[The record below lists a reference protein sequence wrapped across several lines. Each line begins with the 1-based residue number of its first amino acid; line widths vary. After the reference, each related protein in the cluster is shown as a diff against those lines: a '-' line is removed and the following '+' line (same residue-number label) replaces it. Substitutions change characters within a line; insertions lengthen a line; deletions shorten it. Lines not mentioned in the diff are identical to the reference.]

1 MFRAINA
8 NVSMLALS
16 VAGALTLAGCGE
28 DTSATA
34 GPDFGGGST
43 PPPVDTEF
51 NEQALITNLADN
63 VITPVYQQ
71 FNLNA
76 QSQASL
82 VDAYCQAEVALG
94 ELTGS
99 EQAVTDTKVAAQQG
113 WSAAMA
119 TWQQAELMLLGP
131 LLENDSLLRN
141 SIYSW
146 PIVNTCAVDYD
157 VVFFQEG
164 TVNGQPYDITLRTPT
179 RKGMAALEY
188 LLFNNNLED
197 SCDTAPPEGWRN
209 QTDTERKI
217 ARCAFATEVAN
228 DIVNSSNEL
237 LTRWS
242 GDNGYAN
249 QLKTAG
255 TATSDIPSEH
265 DAVNR
270 ISDAMFYIDSSTK
283 DGKLATPLGI
293 FANTCGS
300 QACPE
305 DVESNFAMQSIS
317 HIANN
322 LKAFEDLLTGKD
334 GVGFIEYLIDVGD
347 QDTADTMSADV
358 EAAIADTEAYQST
371 LAEALLNNEAQV
383 TETHTKVK
391 AVTDKLKV
399 DFINSLALELPQTS
413 AGDND

>member
-1 MFRAINA
+1 MFQAINA
-8 NVSMLALS
+8 KFSMLALGI
-16 VAGALTLAGCGE
+16 AGAIALTGCGE
-28 DTSATA
+28 STSAKA
-34 GPDFGGGST
+34 GPDFGGT

-63 VITPVYQQ
+63 VITPVYQS
-71 FNLNA
+71 FNENA
-76 QSQASL
+76 MSQASL
-82 VDAYCQAEVALG
+82 VGAYCQAEIALG
-94 ELTGS
+94 DFSGS
-99 EQAVTDTKVAAQQG
+99 EQAVTDSKAAAQEG
-113 WSAAMA
+113 WSTAMA

-131 LLENDSLLRN
+131 LLENDSLLKN

-146 PIVNTCAVDYD
+146 PIVNSCAVDYD
-157 VVFFQEG
+157 VVFFQDG
-164 TVNGQPYDITLRTPT
+164 TVNGQPYDITKRTPS

-188 LLFNNNLED
+188 LLFTPSVED
-197 SCDTAPPEGWRN
+197 SCGTAPPEGWRN
-209 QTDTERKI
+209 QTETARKI
-217 ARCAFATEVAN
+217 ARCRFATEVAN

-237 LTRWS
+237 LTLWN

-255 TATSDIPSEH
+255 TSTSDIPSEH

-270 ISDAMFYIDSSTK
+270 LSDAMFYMDSITK
-283 DGKLATPLGI
+283 DQKLATPLGL
-293 FANTCGS
+293 FSNSCGS

-317 HIANN
+317 HVTNN
-322 LKAFEDLLTGKD
+322 LKAFQDLLTGKD

-347 QDTADTMSADV
+347 QDTADSMSADV
-358 EAAIADTEAYQST
+358 QAAIDDTEAYQTT
-371 LAEALLNNEAQV
+371 LAQALLDNEAQV
-383 TETHTKVK
+383 TQTHTKVK